1 MWLFIAILFLIQAPT
16 HSEDA
21 IEQKKALNPETFM
34 NVSQM
39 ICHRGYPSEEYEALT
54 HDGYYI
60 SLNRIPHGRE
70 NPRNRGVKPVVFLQH
85 GFLGEG
91 SQWVENLAN
100 NSLAFILADSG
111 YDVWLGNSRG
121 TSWSRK
127 HQNLSADQVEF
138 WDFSFHEMAMYDL
151 PAMINFVLQKTGQ
164 KQIYYVGYSQGCTI
178 AFIAFSS
185 MPELAQKIKMFF
197 ALAPAVTMK
206 HTRSPIM
213 KMSFLLDRQFRMLQ
227 LLLGRTDALLRMRKL
242 WRFLPKL
249 CRHPLLHK
257 PCAYLLFLLG
267 GYNEK
272 NLNMT
277 QLDVYTSHY
286 PDGTSVK
293 NVIHWAQVLK
303 SGDFKAFDYGS
314 KNPAVYNQD
323 TPPSYRLDEMPVPT
337 AVWSGGEDWVADWRD
352 VRLLLPRIAHLI
364 AYIHISDW
372 NHWDFIW
379 GLDAPRRVYSSIL
392 EMMEGSW

>member
-1 MWLFIAILFLIQAPT
+1 MAPLLQLQQV
-16 HSEDA
+16 SQGYVQVSPE
-21 IEQKKALNPETFM
+21 NPLKVATESFPPGFFFPQ
-34 NVSQM
+34 SQM
-39 ICHRGYPSEEYEALT
+39 ICHRGYPSEEYKALT
-54 HDGYYI
+54 HDGYYV

-213 KMSFLLDRQFRMLQ
+213 KMTFLLDRQFKMLQ
-227 LLLGRTDALLRMRKL
+227 VGTDALLRMRKL

-257 PCAYLLFLLG
+257 PCANLLFLLG

-272 NLNMT
+272 NLNMVGASNAGGWR
-277 QLDVYTSHY
+277 LE
-286 PDGTSVK
+286 GTVLGG
-293 NVIHWAQVLK
+293 VWVWAGSRGLNK
-303 SGDFKAFDYGS
+303 SGFS
-314 KNPAVYNQD
+314 VVPVSLQD
-323 TPPSYRLDEMPVPT
+323 TPPSYRLEEMPVPT

-352 VRLLLPRIAHLI
+352 VRLLLPRIAHLVT
-364 AYIHISDW
+364 YVHISDW

-379 GLDAPRRVYSSIL
+379 GLDAPRRLYSSIL
-392 EMMEGSW
+392 VMMEGSW